1 MCPPLAIAHFI
12 KGYEWTEAIKIV
24 PLINLVG
31 FIILAVLPTLIMHIS
46 HFLSNKNF
54 EVYIDESSNEI
65 TFKRDQEFRYAFEDL
80 TVTRHLPLYHKKKLD
95 GNHRVLT
102 PWSNYSFIKVRTN
115 DNKEFNIS
123 STVLNHEDFP
133 VAPTETNYSIWPVIK
148 RAYIDHQQEDIRS

>member
-12 KGYEWTEAIKIV
+12 KGYEWIDAIKIV
-24 PLINLVG
+24 PIINLVG
-31 FIILAVLPTLIMHIS
+31 FVILAVLPTLIMHLS
-46 HFLSNKNF
+46 HILSNKNF
-54 EVYIDESSNEI
+54 EVYIDASSNEI
-65 TFKRDQEFRYAFEDL
+65 TFKRDEEFRYSYDEL

-102 PWSNYSFIKVRTN
+102 PWSNYSFIKVRTT

-133 VAPTETNYSIWPVIK
+133 VAPTKTNYSIWPVIK
-148 RAYIDHQQEDIRS
+148 RAYIDHEEESMRK